1 MGRKKTSTNNTSTPA
16 NHKTDQADQAS
27 ISTYS
32 SDTASV
38 PLLDRSPPAVS
49 DEDPI
54 KKQQYIIQLL
64 EDLNKKYETIE
75 SRLTTLERFNLPESQ
90 SHIPSVQDIE
100 LPSTLHSSDSTPLP
114 SSNLSSNYRLT
125 ILESNVGDFNWDH
138 VKQTTVADLY
148 SKFDHHKQSFNGLH
162 ESFFNFKKDV
172 RDFLGLDTPAR
183 LKSSD
188 DDPDLPV
195 SFRHVLEK
203 ITNPLEPLPNHHF
216 QTFLSNYTKWQL
228 YRGRGGVISL
238 YGYIQTSPNVYAI
251 YLAKAR
257 SQDPS
262 FQFTKLQDNALFF
275 NQLIDFVFF
284 PTGFD
289 ISAFEILI
297 KEKRMKQFS
306 IALAGQYAFDVDVIV
321 HALSTQIVSL
331 NSSDLWRVVA
341 TYVSP
346 PPFQKFIMNRVPPS
360 PAKFL
365 SYLDQ
370 FAKLYDQRVA
380 MDYEIRRSTDFQ
392 DTSTSP
398 HSSPY
403 QQNPSSRPQANSP
416 PPRKVNQLTRDSIH
430 PLAWQH
436 TNPCPI
442 DQLCHNCM
450 EVGLHLPANCPDLL
464 PSSEQRNVNA
474 VYTSSPSY
482 SSDALRDFTSFD
494 NDHTMEDN
502 P

>member
-1 MGRKKTSTNNTSTPA
+1 MDCLPPA
-16 NHKTDQADQAS
+16 ACD
-27 ISTYS
+27 
-32 SDTASV
+32 DTAV
-38 PLLDRSPPAVS
+38 SPPHPYV
-49 DEDPI
+49 
-54 KKQQYIIQLL
+54 IQLL
-64 EDLNKKYETIE
+64 EDLNKKYDKIE
-75 SRLTTLERFNLPESQ
+75 SRLKTLERLNLKESQ
-90 SHIPSVQDIE
+90 SHIPSVQDID

-114 SSNLSSNYRLT
+114 SLDLSSNYRLST
-125 ILESNVGDFNWDH
+125 LESNVGDFNWDH

-262 FQFTKLQDNALFF
+262 FQFTNLHDNALFF

-331 NSSDLWRVVA
+331 NTSDLWRVVA

-360 PAKFL
+360 SSKFL

-370 FAKLYDQRVA
+370 FAKLYDQRVS

-392 DTSTSP
+392 DTSASS
-398 HSSPY
+398 HSLPY
-403 QQNPSSRPQANSP
+403 QQNSSSRPQAYSPP

-430 PLAWQH
+430 PLAWQQ

-450 EVGLHLPANCPDLL
+450 EVGLHLTANCPDLIH
-464 PSSEQRNVNA
+464 SSEQRNVNA
-474 VYTSSPSY
+474 VYTST
-482 SSDALRDFTSFD
+482 SDALRDFTSFD
-494 NDHTMEDN
+494 NDHTLEDN